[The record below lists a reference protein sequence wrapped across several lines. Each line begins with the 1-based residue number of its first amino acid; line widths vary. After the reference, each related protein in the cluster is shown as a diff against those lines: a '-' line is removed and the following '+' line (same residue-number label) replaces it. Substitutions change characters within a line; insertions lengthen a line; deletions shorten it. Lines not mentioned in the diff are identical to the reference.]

1 MTFLGVIG
9 DIAHGFSSIANWIT
23 DTISNIGN
31 IFDDIDFTILYD
43 WLPTDIQAVI
53 TACIAFL
60 FVLALFGLLRRL
72 LFFLG

>member
-9 DIAHGFSSIANWIT
+9 DIAHGFSSIATWVT

-43 WLPTDIQAVI
+43 WLPADIQAVV